1 MRQRASAHPTSLE
14 PGGCSAALM
23 PFGAFGALAVLLRA
37 LRVFA
42 VEKNRNAPI
51 RPALLLVTQ
60 VDGAAV
66 QATDGDHGVVDLVPH
81 IGEDLEVLAEA
92 GDDLFQPLL

>member
-1 MRQRASAHPTSLE
+1 
-14 PGGCSAALM
+14 M

-42 VEKNRNAPI
+42 AEKNRNAPI

-60 VDGAAV
+60 VNGAVV
-66 QATDGDHGVVDLVPH
+66 QAIDGHNRVEDLVPH

-92 GDDLFQPLL
+92 GAAYIDSRLWSFSTEPMWA